1 MMTPNSPEPALNVL
15 VTGGAGY
22 IGTHMVK
29 ALLDAGHRPVTI
41 DNLSK
46 GHRHLLPG
54 GAFVQG
60 DIGDAALLDHLFQT
74 HAIDAVMHFAAF
86 IEVGESV
93 ADPLKYFRNNAA
105 ATMVLLDAMVR
116 HKVERLIFSS
126 TAAVYG
132 EPRYT
137 PIDEAHASLPTSPY
151 GESKQFVEKMLNR
164 VAQAHGLRFVSL
176 RYFNAAGADPS
187 GRIGELHQPESHLI
201 PLVLEAALGKR
212 SHIKLFGTDYNT
224 PDGTCLRDYIHVND
238 LVSAHLLALNHLID
252 GGATQIF
259 NLGNS
264 RGHSVRDVVETAAA
278 VTGRTIEMVAADRRP
293 GDPAV
298 LIADSTKIRQT
309 LGWQPVYEALPQII
323 QTAWNWARSNPW
335 NSGHGKKEP
344 LSERNP
350 SD

>member
-1 MMTPNSPEPALNVL
+1 MTPNLPEPVLNVL

-29 ALLDAGHRPVTI
+29 ALLDAGHRPITI

-54 GAFVQG
+54 GAFVHG
-60 DIGDAALLDHLFQT
+60 DIGDGALLDQLFEA
-74 HAIDAVMHFAAF
+74 HAIDAVMHFAAS
-86 IEVGESV
+86 IEVAESM
-93 ADPLKYFRNNAA
+93 ADPLAYYRNNAA
-105 ATMVLLDAMVR
+105 ATMALLDAMVR
-116 HKVERLIFSS
+116 HKVERFIFSS

-137 PIDEAHASLPTSPY
+137 PIDEAHPCRPSSPY
-151 GESKQFVEKMLNR
+151 GESKQFVETMLRR

-187 GRIGELHQPESHLI
+187 GAIGELHQPESHLI

-212 SHIKLFGTDYNT
+212 SHVTLFGTDYDT

-238 LVSAHLLALNHLID
+238 LVSAHLLALKHLMN
-252 GGATQIF
+252 GGETQIF

-264 RGHSVRDVVETAAA
+264 RGHSVREVVETAAA
-278 VTGRTIEMVAADRRP
+278 VTGRTIEMVASARRP
-293 GDPAV
+293 GDPAI
-298 LIADSTKIRQT
+298 LIADSTKIRQA
-309 LGWQPVYEALPQII
+309 LGWQPVYEALPQIV
-323 QTAWNWARSNPW
+323 QTAWNWVRSDPW
-335 NSGHGKKEP
+335 NSPRGKRV
-344 LSERNP
+344 LP
-350 SD
+350 SDCISYD